1 MAEVSEM
8 KSPLDTLRSCD
19 QDVEVVSSQT
29 SDAAHDP
36 TSLSAPG
43 ILILFV
49 PISHS
54 RVLEMKIY
62 LCKKLNDHFWT
73 KLALI
78 N

>member
-43 ILILFV
+43 I
-49 PISHS
+49 
-54 RVLEMKIY
+54 
-62 LCKKLNDHFWT
+62 
-73 KLALI
+73 
-78 N
+78 